1 MSSTLRCVF
10 SNDVL
15 VYGVQLKI
23 CTILCFRQKFY
34 QTNEITFLLVLIIR
48 SKYGADIKQFF
59 FESCAG
65 LLDWHTLASF

>member
-23 CTILCFRQKFY
+23 CTILCIRQKFY
-34 QTNEITFLLVLIIR
+34 QTNNEKAWLGPVEVTDV
-48 SKYGADIKQFF
+48 DNN
-59 FESCAG
+59 
-65 LLDWHTLASF
+65 